1 MARHVSGDRAAADR
15 CLQSV
20 APAAA
25 GGLQRLRK
33 DLWHCE
39 MWSKFYTV
47 GDMTLRL
54 IIRILKAS
62 ASLVL

>member
-1 MARHVSGDRAAADR
+1 MARHVSGHRAAADR

-25 GGLQRLRK
+25 GGLQRLTK
-33 DLWHCE
+33 DLLHCK
-39 MWSKFYTV
+39 MWSEFYTV

-62 ASLVL
+62 AFLVL

>member
-33 DLWHCE
+33 HLLHCK
-39 MWSKFYTV
+39 MWSEFYTV

-54 IIRILKAS
+54 IIRILEAS
-62 ASLVL
+62 ALLVL